1 MGAMRVM
8 GGAGGWRLEP
18 RSPGALEPRS
28 VVWRPQRMATPK
40 AAMTCVQ

>member
-1 MGAMRVM
+1 MGAMGVM

-18 RSPGALEPRS
+18 WS
-28 VVWRPQRMATPK
+28 VVWRPQRIMATPK